1 MRILME
7 ELRDRFPYL
16 SESYVITTDAAGSI
30 ATATPDGEVE
40 NWFSWGSC
48 LDVAGRVYLANI
60 RKATSII
67 SPPPLISLSPCQC
80 ILDGR
85 ERKRVS

>member
-30 ATATPDGEVE
+30 ATATPDGETEKFFLGKLLSWE
-40 NWFSWGSC
+40 NLSC
-48 LDVAGRVYLANI
+48 KYLEGNLHHI
-60 RKATSII
+60 P
-67 SPPPLISLSPCQC
+67 SPFN
-80 ILDGR
+80 
-85 ERKRVS
+85 